1 MACSDQKGF
10 NRISMILLEQ
20 LHFNRVF
27 KIGTPPI
34 VTTSLVV
41 VNILIFAYGMLSNS
55 QNSIISQY
63 GFIPNGLFKNGLL
76 GDSILRLFTS
86 MFVHAGIAHIS
97 FNLFA
102 LAYMGGSAERS
113 IGKQKFIALYLLAG
127 LGGALFHG
135 IIASYILGNGY
146 IVLIGASGAISGIL
160 GISAALGDIRGYYW
174 LAIQVL
180 YVFIGSVTSLSI
192 AFAAHVGG
200 FATGLVLTKVLVE
213 VERRKRN
220 SYKNF
225 T

>member
-1 MACSDQKGF
+1 M
-10 NRISMILLEQ
+10 L
-20 LHFNRVF
+20 

-34 VTTSLVV
+34 ITISLVA
-41 VNILIFAYGMLSNS
+41 VNVLIFAYGMLSNS

-63 GFIPNGLFKNGLL
+63 GFIPNGLFKNGFIAD
-76 GDSILRLFTS
+76 GILRLFTS
-86 MFVHAGIAHIS
+86 MFIHAGIAHIA

-102 LAYMGGSAERS
+102 LAYMGGFAERS
-113 IGKQKFIALYLLAG
+113 IGKQKFIAIYLLAG

-135 IIASYILGNGY
+135 VIASYLLGNGS

-200 FATGLVLTKVLVE
+200 FATGLILTKVLVE
-213 VERRKRN
+213 IERRKRN
-220 SYKNF
+220 PYKNF